1 MESLKNIAY
10 KYALQNAVKHKGTA
24 QNGAVIGMIM
34 SYHPEFRKEASEV
47 SKTVGEVVAKINIM
61 NSDEQVKELEKL
73 GGIVVEEKKIAPKGL
88 ADLPEVKGKV
98 VLRFAPNPSGPLHI
112 GHARAAI
119 LNNEYVKKYGGK
131 LVLRIEDTDP
141 RRVYPDAYS
150 MIEEDLAWMDVKID
164 EKFIQSDRIP
174 IYYEY
179 ARKLIK
185 LGGAYMCTCEGG
197 VFKNLKD
204 QSKACPCRDKGVH
217 ENLRLWK
224 EMDMMSE
231 GDAVLRVKTDIE
243 HKNPAIR
250 DFPAMRI
257 VEAEHPRTG
266 TEYKIYP
273 MMNFSVTVDDHL
285 MGITH
290 VLRGK
295 DHLANSQKQEY
306 IYNYFGWDI
315 PVFIHYGRLKMEDI
329 ALSTSKAKEE
339 IEKGIY
345 SGWDD
350 SRLGTI
356 RAISKKGIMK
366 EALYEL
372 MNEIGIKIADSTL
385 SWKKIYGLNRAILE
399 ETAKRYFFV
408 WNLEKIEIENL
419 PESVKGTIC
428 RPLHPDFLD
437 LGNREIPFNG
447 NVYLVKDD
455 IKEKKVLRLMDAAN
469 IILNCKKALYQSS
482 DFKKAKKAG
491 AQIIHWV
498 PADDNIEVEVVMH
511 DASILEGLAEPAC
524 KNISVGDVIQF
535 ERFGFVRLDEIVDGK
550 LIFYFA
556 HK

>member
-1 MESLKNIAY
+1 MESLKDIAY

-34 SYHPEFRKEASEV
+34 SSHPEFRKEASEV
-47 SKTVGEVVAKINIM
+47 SKTVREVITKINTM
-61 NSDEQVKELEKL
+61 NSDEQLKELEKL
-73 GGIVVEEKKIAPKGL
+73 GGMVVEEKKVAPKGL
-88 ADLPEVKGKV
+88 ADLPEVKGEV

-119 LNNEYVKKYGGK
+119 LNNEYLKKYGGK
-131 LVLRIEDTDP
+131 LVLRMEDTDP
-141 RRVYPDAYS
+141 RRVYPDAYK
-150 MIEEDLAWMDVKID
+150 MIEEDLAWMDIKID
-164 EKFIQSDRIP
+164 EKVIQSDRIP

-197 VFKNLKD
+197 EFKNLKD
-204 QSKACPCRDKGVH
+204 QSKACPCRDRGIK

-224 EMDMMSE
+224 EMDRMSE

-257 VEAEHPRTG
+257 VEAEHPQTG

-273 MMNFSVTVDDHL
+273 MMNFSVAVDDHL

-306 IYNYFGWDI
+306 IYNYFGWSI

-350 SRLGTI
+350 PRLGTI
-356 RAISKKGIMK
+356 RAISRRGIMK

-372 MNEIGIKIADSTL
+372 MREIGIKIADSTL

-399 ETAKRYFFV
+399 KTAKRYFFV
-408 WNLEKIEIENL
+408 WNMEKTEIEDI
-419 PESVKGTIC
+419 PESVKGTVL

-447 NVYLVKDD
+447 SVYLVKDD
-455 IKEKKVLRLMDAAN
+455 IKEKNVLRLMDAAN
-469 IILNCKKALYQSS
+469 IIFKGGKAVYQSF
-482 DFKKAKKAG
+482 DLKEARDAG

-498 PADDNIEVEVVMH
+498 PADDNFKVEVVMP
-511 DASILEGLAEPAC
+511 DASIVKGLAEPAC
-524 KNISVGDVIQF
+524 KDIRVGDVIQF
-535 ERFGFVRLDEIVDGK
+535 ERFGFARLDEIKDNK